1 MMAIDLQQAL
11 ASGFFLGL
19 VYALIALG
27 FAITFG
33 VMRIANFAHGEFVM
47 AGMYAMIFFND
58 QLGIPVALAVILTT
72 AVAAGCGMAFER
84 LTVEPIAGYSH
95 FMQMIVTL
103 GGLLIMQQIA
113 ALVFGDAAM
122 GLNLR
127 YPALDLEIGAAFI
140 SGTRVVAGV
149 VALIAIAAVFVGLKR
164 TFFGRAVRAVAD
176 NRVPAQLLGVK
187 VRTVNVAAFGLGTAC
202 AGLAGA
208 LIVPFLY
215 ATPVVGLALTVKSFI
230 VVMIAGSS
238 SMLRIIVVAVGL
250 GMVEAVSGV
259 YAPLS
264 LVPAVVYA
272 SLVAVLVATMLQQ
285 KRTGSLIAVGEK
297 EVA

>member
-1 MMAIDLQQAL
+1 
-11 ASGFFLGL
+11 
-19 VYALIALG
+19 
-27 FAITFG
+27 
-33 VMRIANFAHGEFVM
+33 
-47 AGMYAMIFFND
+47 
-58 QLGIPVALAVILTT
+58 
-72 AVAAGCGMAFER
+72 
-84 LTVEPIAGYSH
+84 
-95 FMQMIVTL
+95 MQMIVTL
-103 GGLLIMQQIA
+103 GGLLVMQQIA
-113 ALVFGDAAM
+113 ALIFGDAAM
-122 GLNLR
+122 GLNLK

-140 SGTRVVAGV
+140 SGTRIVAAVAALFAIAGV
-149 VALIAIAAVFVGLKR
+149 FLALNR

-187 VRTVNVAAFGLGTAC
+187 ARTINVAAFGLGTGC

-215 ATPVVGLALTVKSFI
+215 VTPFIGLGLTVKSFI
-230 VVMIAGSS
+230 VVMIAGSN
-238 SMLRIIVVAVGL
+238 SMLRIIAVAVGL

-272 SLVAVLVATMLQQ
+272 SLVAVLVATMLRQQ
-285 KRTGSLIAVGEK
+285 RTGSLIAVGEK

>member
-1 MMAIDLQQAL
+1 MAIDLQQAL

-47 AGMYAMIFFND
+47 AGMYAMIFFNG
-58 QLGIPVALAVILTT
+58 QLGVPVALAVILST
-72 AVAAGCGMAFER
+72 ALAAAGGMAFER

-103 GGLLIMQQIA
+103 GGLLVMQQIA
-113 ALVFGDAAM
+113 ALLFGDAAM
-122 GLNLR
+122 GLNLK

-140 SGTRVVAGV
+140 TGTRVVAGV
-149 VALIAIAAVFVGLKR
+149 VALVAIAAVFLGLKR

-187 VRTVNVAAFGLGTAC
+187 ARTVNVAAFGLGTGC

-215 ATPVVGLALTVKSFI
+215 VTPVIGLGLTVKSFI
-230 VVMIAGSS
+230 VVMIAGSN
-238 SMLRIIVVAVGL
+238 SMVRIVAVAVGL
-250 GMVEAVSGV
+250 GLVEAVSGA

-272 SLVAVLVATMLQQ
+272 SLVAVLVATMLRQ
-285 KRTGSLIAVGEK
+285 KRTGSLIAIGEK

>member
-1 MMAIDLQQAL
+1 MAIDLQQAL
-11 ASGFFLGL
+11 ASGCFLGL

-47 AGMYAMIFFND
+47 AGMYAMVFFNGH
-58 QLGIPVALAVILTT
+58 LGLPTALAVVLATVI
-72 AVAAGCGMAFER
+72 VAACGMAFER
-84 LTVEPIAGYSH
+84 LTIEPIAGYSH

-113 ALVFGDAAM
+113 ALIFGDAAM
-122 GLNLR
+122 GLNLK
-127 YPALDLEIGAAFI
+127 YPSLDLQLGAAYI
-140 SGTRVVAGV
+140 TGTRVVAGV
-149 VALIAIAAVFVGLKR
+149 VALAAIAAVFLGLR
-164 TFFGRAVRAVAD
+164 HTFFGRAVRAVAD

-187 VRTVNVAAFGLGTAC
+187 ARTVNMSAFGLGAGC

-215 ATPVVGLALTVKSFI
+215 VTPNIGLALTVKSFI
-230 VVMIAGSS
+230 VVMIAGSR
-238 SMLRIIVVAVGL
+238 SMTRIIAVGVGL
-250 GMVEAVSGV
+250 GMVEAVAGV

-264 LVPAVVYA
+264 LVPAIVYA
-272 SLVAVLVATMLQQ
+272 ALITALMVTMVRQA
-285 KRTGSLIAVGEK
+285 RHGSLISIGEK
-297 EVA
+297 DVA

>member
-1 MMAIDLQQAL
+1 MAIDLQQAL
-11 ASGFFLGL
+11 ASGCFLGL

-47 AGMYAMIFFND
+47 AGMYAMVFFNGH
-58 QLGIPVALAVILTT
+58 LALSAAFAVVLATVL
-72 AVAAGCGMAFER
+72 VAACGMAFER
-84 LTVEPIAGYSH
+84 LTIEPIAGYSH

-113 ALVFGDAAM
+113 ALIFGDAAM
-122 GLNLR
+122 GLNLK
-127 YPALDLEIGAAFI
+127 YPLLDLQLGAAYI
-140 SGTRVVAGV
+140 TGTRVIAGA
-149 VALIAIAAVFVGLKR
+149 VALVAIAAVFLGLKH

-187 VRTVNVAAFGLGTAC
+187 ARTVNMSAFGLGAGC

-215 ATPVVGLALTVKSFI
+215 VTPNIGLALTVKSFI
-230 VVMIAGSS
+230 IVMIAGSR
-238 SMLRIIVVAVGL
+238 SMLRIVAVAVGL

-264 LVPAVVYA
+264 LVPAIVY
-272 SLVAVLVATMLQQ
+272 AVLVVALIATMVRQA
-285 KRTGSLIAVGEK
+285 RHGSLISIGEK
-297 EVA
+297 DVA